1 MSQDIFVLIEQQD
14 GTVSESSFELLG
26 KARQLAGTGGGNAVA
41 IVLGDGV
48 EGIAGQL
55 GAADQVIAVNSPSL
69 ANFTPSG
76 YVAALTPILQERGPL
91 LTLCPNSAIG
101 MDTAAGLSGALG
113 WPLAAYAVN
122 VVIDDG
128 KPLITS
134 QLYGGKVNIE
144 SSVEGAHCLVT
155 ASAGSFPADEGKQ
168 EGSPAVEV
176 VAYQGDT
183 GGISFSK
190 LIVPEGGDVDIT
202 KADVL
207 VSVGRGIGDG
217 DDIEILDELAK
228 ALGGAVSASRPV
240 VDAGWLPKSR
250 QVGKSG
256 QTVKPKLYLAVGI
269 SGAPEHLE
277 GMRDADLIVAIN
289 QDAAAPI
296 FSIADYGVVGDLF
309 DVIPEL
315 TERVKARAEA

>member
-1 MSQDIFVLIEQQD
+1 
-14 GTVSESSFELLG
+14 
-26 KARQLAGTGGGNAVA
+26 
-41 IVLGDGV
+41 
-48 EGIAGQL
+48 
-55 GAADQVIAVNSPSL
+55 
-69 ANFTPSG
+69 
-76 YVAALTPILQERGPL
+76 
-91 LTLCPNSAIG
+91 